1 MLVKRYKSAII
12 IRFICLIEQDWIKM
26 AANSNG
32 SQQKSNL
39 GLMLRALKYRNY
51 RLFFFGQG
59 TSLIGTWMQQAAIG
73 WLVYRLTG
81 SSFYLGLVSFCSQ
94 MPVLFGSLIGGDFAD
109 RWPRRRIVIITQILA
124 MIQAF
129 LLTAMVALDGITMM
143 RIILLS
149 LFMGV
154 INAFDMPT
162 RQAFVSEM
170 VDNEEDLPNAIALNS
185 MIFNLARQ
193 IGPLLAGFLI
203 GPVGES
209 ACFFLNGVSFLAVI
223 YSLAA
228 MRLTR
233 SGGTKHNGTMFAGIK
248 DGLRYAFGFVP
259 IRSILIYTAMMSL
272 VAVSYAVLMPVFA
285 KDILHGDSR
294 TLGFLMGSSGLGAFI
309 GAIYLAR
316 RKSVQGLEKVV
327 IVAAGVFA
335 AGVIGFSFSRN
346 LWLSLLLIALPGFG
360 VMVQMASINT
370 ILQTIVDDDKRGRV
384 MSLHVTAFIG
394 IAPFGS
400 LLAGFAAEHLGAPGT
415 LLLSGCLTIVVMS
428 LFAKKLPHIR
438 RLIHPIYVRKGIIP
452 EVAAGLQTA
461 ASIESQAKD

>member
-1 MLVKRYKSAII
+1 
-12 IRFICLIEQDWIKM
+12 M
-26 AANSNG
+26 AANNNG

-39 GLMLRALKYRNY
+39 GLMLRALKHRNY

-59 TSLIGTWMQQAAIG
+59 VSLIGTWMQQAAVG
-73 WLVYRLTG
+73 WLVFRVKG
-81 SSFYLGLVSFCSQ
+81 SPFYLGLVSCCSQ
-94 MPVLFGSLIGGDFAD
+94 IPVLLASAIAGDCAD
-109 RWPRRRIVIITQILA
+109 RWPRRRIVIITQVLA

-129 LLTAMVALDGITMM
+129 LLTAMVALDGITMV

-203 GPVGES
+203 GLVSEA

-233 SGGTKHNGTMFAGIK
+233 SSGPKHNGTMVAGIK
-248 DGLRYAFGFVP
+248 DGLAYAFGFVP
-259 IRSILIYTAMMSL
+259 IRSILTYTAMTSL
-272 VAVSYAVLMPVFA
+272 VAMPYVLMPVFA
-285 KDILHGDSR
+285 KSILHGDSR
-294 TLGFLMGSSGLGAFI
+294 TLGFLMGSVGLGAFI

-327 IVAAGVFA
+327 VVAAGVFA
-335 AGVIGFSFSRN
+335 AGTIGFSFSRN
-346 LWLSLLLIALPGFG
+346 LWLSLCLVALPGFG
-360 VMVQMASINT
+360 IMVQMASINT

-394 IAPFGS
+394 IAPLGS
-400 LLAGFAAEHLGAPGT
+400 LLAGITAEHLGAPHT
-415 LLLSGCLTIVVMS
+415 LLLSGLLSIAVIAF
-428 LFAKKLPHIR
+428 FARKLPHIR

-461 ASIESQAKD
+461 AGVESQVRD

>member
-1 MLVKRYKSAII
+1 
-12 IRFICLIEQDWIKM
+12 M
-26 AANSNG
+26 AKNNNG
-32 SQQKSNL
+32 SQQKSEL
-39 GLMLRALKYRNY
+39 ALMLRALKYRNY

-59 TSLIGTWMQQAAIG
+59 VSLIGTWMQQAAIG
-73 WLVYRLTG
+73 WLVFRVTG
-81 SSFYLGLVSFCSQ
+81 SPFYLGLVSFCSQ
-94 MPVLFGSLIGGDFAD
+94 IPVFLGSPIGGIFAD

-129 LLTAMVALDGITMM
+129 LLTAMVYFDAITLV
-143 RIILLS
+143 RIVVLS
-149 LFMGV
+149 IFMGV

-162 RQAFVSEM
+162 RQAFVYEM
-170 VDNEEDLPNAIALNS
+170 VNNNEDLPNAIALNS

-193 IGPLLAGFLI
+193 AGPLIAGFLI

-223 YSLAA
+223 YALAA

-233 SGGTKHNGTMFAGIK
+233 YGGPKHNGAMFAGIK

-259 IRSILIYTAMMSL
+259 IRSILAYTAMTSL
-272 VAVSYAVLMPVFA
+272 VAMPYAVLMPVFA
-285 KDILHGDSR
+285 KSILHGGPR
-294 TLGFLMGSSGLGAFI
+294 TFGFLYWSIGIGAFI

-327 IVAAGVFA
+327 IVAASIFA
-335 AGVIGFSFSRN
+335 AGVIGFSFSKN
-346 LWLSLLLIALPGFG
+346 LWLSLVLIALPGFG
-360 VMVQMASINT
+360 IMVQMASINT

-394 IAPFGS
+394 IAPLGS
-400 LLAGFAAEHLGAPGT
+400 LLAGVAAEHLGAPHT
-415 LLLSGCLTIVVMS
+415 LLLSGLLSVAVTVF
-428 LFAKKLPHIR
+428 FARKLPHIR
-438 RLIHPIYVRKGIIP
+438 RMIHPIYIRKGIIP

-461 ASIESQAKD
+461 AGIISQAKD

>member
-1 MLVKRYKSAII
+1 
-12 IRFICLIEQDWIKM
+12 M
-26 AANSNG
+26 AVNNNG

-39 GLMLRALKYRNY
+39 GLMLRALKHRNY

-59 TSLIGTWMQQAAIG
+59 VSLIGTWMQQTAVG
-73 WLVYRLTG
+73 WLVFRVTG
-81 SSFYLGLVSFCSQ
+81 SPFYLGLVSCCSQ
-94 MPVLFGSLIGGDFAD
+94 IPVLLASAIAGDCAD
-109 RWPRRRIVIITQILA
+109 RWPRRRIVIITQVLA

-203 GPVGES
+203 GLVSES

-233 SGGTKHNGTMFAGIK
+233 SSGPKHNGTMVAGIK
-248 DGLRYAFGFVP
+248 DGLAYAFGFVP
-259 IRSILIYTAMMSL
+259 IRSILMYTAMMSL
-272 VAVSYAVLMPVFA
+272 VAVPYAVLMPVFA
-285 KDILHGDSR
+285 KSILHGDAR
-294 TLGFLMGSSGLGAFI
+294 TLGFLMGSIGLGAFI

-316 RKSVQGLEKVV
+316 RKSVRGLEKVV
-327 IVAAGVFA
+327 VVAAGVFA
-335 AGVIGFSFSRN
+335 AGTIGFALSRN
-346 LWLSLLLIALPGFG
+346 LWLSLLLAALPGFG
-360 VMVQMASINT
+360 IMVQMASINT
-370 ILQTIVDDDKRGRV
+370 ILQTLVDDDKRGRV

-394 IAPFGS
+394 IAPLGS
-400 LLAGFAAEHLGAPGT
+400 LLAGFVAEHLGAPHT
-415 LLLSGCLTIVVMS
+415 LLLSGLLSIAVMIF
-428 LFAKKLPHIR
+428 LARKLPLIR
-438 RLIHPIYVRKGIIP
+438 RMIHPIYVRKGIIP

-461 ASIESQAKD
+461 AGVESQVRD